1 MEAEVGWGASGVGKG
16 SGWPAPAGWG
26 RRGPRTD
33 GPARGQVPGGL
44 RALDSKQYSVSRSL
58 LVLLS
63 ASTSRAGEEARDMG
77 P

>member
-1 MEAEVGWGASGVGKG
+1 MGGVGGREG
-16 SGWPAPAGWG
+16 SWMVCSG
-26 RRGPRTD
+26 RMGKTRAEDRW
-33 GPARGQVPGGL
+33 ASRGQVPGGL
-44 RALDSKQYSVSRSL
+44 RALDSKQYSVSCSL